1 MSNSLHILIAKKS
14 EISLC
19 LGTGTFKEG
28 ANHTHYINLKN
39 PSIKV
44 PVPRHK
50 EISDFLAIKICKE
63 LDIPLPD

>member
-1 MSNSLHILIAKKS
+1 MKQKDLVRHLKKHG
-14 EISLC
+14 C
-19 LGTGTFKEG
+19 VFFNEG